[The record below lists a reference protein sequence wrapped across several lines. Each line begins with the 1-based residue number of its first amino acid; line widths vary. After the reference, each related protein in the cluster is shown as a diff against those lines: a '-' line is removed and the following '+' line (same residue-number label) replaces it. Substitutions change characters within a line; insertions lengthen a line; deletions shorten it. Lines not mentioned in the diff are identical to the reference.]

1 MKVLIIC
8 KDNVVQPFLINKKNW
23 QKLKQKYGARMK
35 RYNDSMPNATCDA

>member
-23 QKLKQKYGARMK
+23 QKLKQKYGERINPI
-35 RYNDSMPNATCDA
+35 NDDMPNATSDT